1 MKDHKTAVSEYER
14 WLSKTTDDPEM
25 HGELEKLRWNEE
37 AQYEC
42 FYDDLEFG
50 TSGIRGILGPG
61 TACMN
66 RYVVR
71 RATFGVA
78 SYIVKHGMTD
88 LPVVIAYDGR
98 RCSRE
103 FADETALVLSS
114 KGIRTYL
121 FPEITPVSVLS
132 YAIEQLGCSFGV
144 MITASHNP
152 SIYNGYKVYDRRGFQ
167 ITPETAEEITE
178 YILEADLFDDP
189 EAGSGEKACISEPP
203 IDVKESFIER
213 VTSFVPEDMDRTPF
227 RSLNIIYTPLN
238 GAGAGYVPEVLKRV
252 GFDHVFVVPTQKDP
266 DPDFTTCKT
275 PNPEKIAAYNE
286 AFRFMDKEKGDI
298 IIATDPD
305 CDRLGVAVVHD
316 GTKTM
321 LSGNQIGLLMLDFL
335 CSAAKPGKEMLCY
348 KSIVSTPLAANMA
361 EAHGMTMVE
370 TLTGFKYI
378 GEAIAEL
385 EQKGEKNR
393 FFFGFEESNGFLVDP
408 FIKDKDGVSAALLI
422 AVAAAYI
429 KSRSNN
435 LLERLRQIYEI
446 YGVCLD
452 RTRNYAFEGVSA
464 REKMSGI
471 MNYLRE
477 NCRDSLGDL
486 YVVSF
491 TDYLHDETGLPRS
504 DVLRF
509 DLEDGSIVIIRP
521 SGTETKI
528 KVYFYLTDQSTGC
541 EAAVNGIMESFRFE
555 Q

>member
-1 MKDHKTAVSEYER
+1 MKDLNTAISEYER
-14 WLSKTTDDPEM
+14 WLKKTADDPETQD
-25 HGELEKLRWNEE
+25 ELLRLKWNDE
-37 AQYEC
+37 AAYEC
-42 FYDDLEFG
+42 FYDDLAFG
-50 TSGIRGILGPG
+50 TSGIRGIIGPG

-71 RATFGVA
+71 RATFGVSA
-78 SYIVKHGMTD
+78 YIINHQMTD

-98 RCSRE
+98 RFSRE
-103 FADETALVLSS
+103 FAEETAAVLSNR
-114 KGIRTYL
+114 GIRTYL
-121 FPEITPVSVLS
+121 FSEITPVSVLS
-132 YAIEQLGCSFGV
+132 YAIEMLGCSFGV

-167 ITPETAEEITE
+167 ITPETAEEITG
-178 YILEADLFDDP
+178 YIHDADFFDLP
-189 EAGSGEKACISEPP
+189 EDCGCKKAEITEPP
-203 IDVKESFIER
+203 MDVRESFISK
-213 VTSFVPEDMDRTPF
+213 VVSLIPEDLDRTPF
-227 RSLNIIYTPLN
+227 KALNIIYTPLN
-238 GAGAGYVPEVLKRV
+238 GAGAGYVPEVLKRA

-275 PNPEKIAAYNE
+275 PNPEKIAAYSE
-286 AFRFMDKEKGDI
+286 AFRFMDKEKGDL

-321 LSGNQIGLLMLDFL
+321 LSGNQIGLLMLDHL
-335 CSAAKPGKEMLCY
+335 CSVNRPRKGMLCY
-348 KSIVSTPLAANMA
+348 KSIVSTPLAADMA
-361 EAHGMTMVE
+361 EAHGMAMVE

-385 EQKGEKNR
+385 EEKGEKDR
-393 FFFGFEESNGFLVDP
+393 FFFGFEESNGFLISP

-422 AVAAAYI
+422 AIAAARI

-435 LLERLRQIYEI
+435 LLERLRQIYEL
-446 YGVCLD
+446 YGICLD

-471 MNYLRE
+471 MDHLRE
-477 NCRDSLGDL
+477 NCRDSLGDH
-486 YVVSF
+486 YVASF
-491 TDYLHDETGLPRS
+491 TDYLHDETGLPKS

-528 KVYFYLTDQSTGC
+528 KVYFYLTDQSAGC
-541 EAAVNGIMESFRFE
+541 EAAVNSIMESFRSE